1 MIFHGYVVQ
10 NHPKSPVL
18 IGKSSIST
26 INCHF
31 LSILIAILKFQRVY
45 QSRSA
50 WLSGFD
56 RSVGSIVRFGR
67 CTRFTGLRID
77 QGQPWST
84 VYFFWP
90 CKKCNFREIWAI
102 YEEKFPMN
110 SHSLYS
116 IIPNMRGHMKSW
128 KWLNMHEKT
137 MLKKWHHSPQTSA
150 ITCCDHVTVAFSH
163 TTCHE
168 HGGLHCHLPYAL
180 RSSHHPYK
188 EEKLA
193 WTAGV
198 GSQICAHLTETF
210 SQLVPIFLP
219 MSLRLG
225 RQEGWERH
233 SSGSSWCSHRDR
245 PGDKQSLDC
254 SNFVQTEL
262 TRAAQGLRVRW
273 AFHFPMQ
280 PAVAIKINKVM
291 NDPKWPPHQPPPKKR
306 LIPAITRL

>member
-1 MIFHGYVVQ
+1 VIFHGYVVQ

-137 MLKKWHHSPQTSA
+137 MLKKMTPFTSNKRHNMLWP
-150 ITCCDHVTVAFSH
+150 CDCSFQSYHMPRAWWAP
-163 TTCHE
+163 
-168 HGGLHCHLPYAL
+168 LPFA
-180 RSSHHPYK
+180 
-188 EEKLA
+188 
-193 WTAGV
+193 
-198 GSQICAHLTETF
+198 ICAQVVT
-210 SQLVPIFLP
+210 
-219 MSLRLG
+219 
-225 RQEGWERH
+225 
-233 SSGSSWCSHRDR
+233 SSVQRGEIGLDCWRWFPNLCPSHRDFLSAGAYLSSYV
-245 PGDKQSLDC
+245 PKAWK
-254 SNFVQTEL
+254 
-262 TRAAQGLRVRW
+262 TRGLRATLFRFIMVL
-273 AFHFPMQ
+273 
-280 PAVAIKINKVM
+280 
-291 NDPKWPPHQPPPKKR
+291 PPWSAWR
-306 LIPAITRL
+306 